1 MCRTCVFLHVGAD
14 PSCAAVVR
22 SRPVLG
28 QAHTPRRRLIP
39 LAALA
44 LAVLASPAV
53 GGENPSHRAA
63 SLRAQD
69 VAIAAKSRAA
79 VLGLYAL
86 DERLGSARTKLSALQ
101 QQATSL
107 RAQRASLAHQMNV
120 AKRGT
125 QISQRRLAERLRV
138 LYEEGDVEPL
148 EVVLGATSLDEAL
161 TNLDNLNRVT
171 GQGED
176 VLRELA
182 NARGSLRSAT
192 RTLAAR
198 EAALRAAT
206 REARVTADALANA
219 RAARGAYIS
228 SLAERR
234 RLTQR
239 QIAALV
245 VRAHTAQVRSVELA
259 RAGAAAPAVAADSF
273 RSASAPSA
281 TQGARTITLTATGYS
296 LPGSTSSGL
305 PVGWGVVAVD
315 PSLIPLGTHMTV
327 PGYGE
332 AVAADTG
339 GAVVGSTID
348 LWFPSRAQ
356 ASAWG
361 RRTVTVVI
369 H

>member
-107 RAQRASLAHQMNV
+107 RAQRASLAHQINV

-239 QIAALV
+239 QIAALLV
-245 VRAHTAQVRSVELA
+245 PQCVGAVRDARCAHDHPDRNRLLA
-259 RAGAAAPAVAADSF
+259 PGEHLERIAG
-273 RSASAPSA
+273 RL
-281 TQGARTITLTATGYS
+281 GRGRRR
-296 LPGSTSSGL
+296 
-305 PVGWGVVAVD
+305 PVVD
-315 PSLIPLGTHMTV
+315 PTRNAHDGSGVRRGGRGGHRWRRRGLDDRPLVPVEGAGERVGPPHGHRRHSLTPVH
-327 PGYGE
+327 
-332 AVAADTG
+332 
-339 GAVVGSTID
+339 
-348 LWFPSRAQ
+348 W
-356 ASAWG
+356 AS
-361 RRTVTVVI
+361 
-369 H
+369 